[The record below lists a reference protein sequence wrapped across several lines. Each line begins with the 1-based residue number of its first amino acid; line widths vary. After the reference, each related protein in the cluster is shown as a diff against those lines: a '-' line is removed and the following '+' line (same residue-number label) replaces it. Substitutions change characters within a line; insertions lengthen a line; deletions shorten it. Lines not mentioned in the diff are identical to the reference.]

1 MVIIVF
7 GATGQMGKQL
17 IKQALWKGNTV
28 KAFGRNIHELDIED
42 EKLQTIKGSVFDDGD
57 IKKALKGCDA
67 VVSALGGGVGDT
79 DITRSLGMKKIVA
92 GMKTLNINRVI
103 AIGGLGVLN
112 AEENKY
118 IFEKEDF
125 PDMYRA
131 VTAEHFKAY
140 ELLKN
145 TGLSWTFVCPPD
157 LVDAAYTGKYHVNK
171 DYPPAGNFK
180 INTGD
185 LAEFM
190 ITELM
195 KNEFLQCRVGI
206 SN

>member
-7 GATGQMGKQL
+7 GATGQMGHQL
-17 IKQALWKGNTV
+17 IKQALWKGHTI
-28 KAFGRNIHELDIED
+28 KAFGRNIHELDMED
-42 EKLQTIKGSVFDDGD
+42 EKLQTIKGSVFDDSD

-79 DITRSLGMKKIVA
+79 DITRSLGMKKIIT
-92 GMKTLNINRVI
+92 GMKTLNISRII

-112 AEENKY
+112 AEEDKY

-125 PDMYRA
+125 PDIYRA

-140 ELLKN
+140 EQLKN
-145 TGLSWTFVCPPD
+145 AGLNWTFVCPPD
-157 LVDAAYTGKYHVNK
+157 LVDAAYTGKYQLNK
-171 DYPPAGNFK
+171 NYPPVGSFK

-190 ITELM
+190 ISELT

>member
-7 GATGQMGKQL
+7 GATGQMGRQL
-17 IKQALWKGNTV
+17 IKQALWKGHTV
-28 KAFGRNIHELDIED
+28 KAFGRNIHELDMED
-42 EKLQTIKGSVFDDGD
+42 EKLQAIKGSVFDDND

-79 DITRSLGMKKIVA
+79 DITRSLGMKKIIA

-112 AEENKY
+112 AEEGKY

-125 PDMYRA
+125 PDIYRA

-140 ELLKN
+140 EQLKN
-145 TGLSWTFVCPPD
+145 AGLSWTFVCPPD
-157 LVDAAYTGKYHVNK
+157 LVDAAYTGKYKLNK
-171 DYPPAGNFK
+171 DYPSAGIFK

-190 ITELM
+190 ISELA